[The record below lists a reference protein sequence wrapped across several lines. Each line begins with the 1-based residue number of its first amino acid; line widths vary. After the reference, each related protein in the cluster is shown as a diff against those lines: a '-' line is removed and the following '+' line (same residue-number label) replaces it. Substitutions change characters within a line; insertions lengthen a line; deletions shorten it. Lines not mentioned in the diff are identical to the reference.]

1 MVLISVAPTKVSAR
15 SKARKQALDILYE
28 ADIRRADA
36 LAILAQRDVKEDGP
50 DARPI
55 REFAKLIINGVVE
68 HKRKIDELITTYAQG
83 WDMDRLPAVDR
94 NILRLA
100 IFEILWSDEVADGIA
115 IDEALVL
122 ARDLSTEDSTSFIHG
137 LLGKISSIKESIAL

>member
-1 MVLISVAPTKVSAR
+1 MSAR
-15 SKARKQALDILYE
+15 SKARKQSLDLLYE
-28 ADIRRADA
+28 ADIRKVD
-36 LAILAQRDVKEDGP
+36 LLQLMTERDLFDEGP

-55 REFAKLIINGVVE
+55 REFTRELISGVSE

-100 IFEILWSDEVADGIA
+100 IFEIVWSSELPDAVA
-115 IDEALVL
+115 IDEALTL
-122 ARDLSTEDSTSFIHG
+122 AKELSTEESAGYIHG
-137 LLGKISSIKESIAL
+137 VLGRIASIKESIAL